1 MYERFYGM
9 QERPFALLP
18 DPAFLFLS
26 KGHSTA
32 LTLLRYSIMNRQG
45 FTVVSGEVGSGK
57 TTLINQLL
65 DEMKTGVTVG
75 LINFTTTSFGEM
87 AEWIMLAYGL
97 PYKNKNKVELYDDF
111 VQFMIREYAAGRPVV
126 LIVDEAQN
134 LGIRGLEEIRMLSNV
149 NAQKDYLLH
158 VILVGQ
164 PELRSL
170 LQSPQLRQLTQR
182 VSVAYHLKRL
192 TDDEVRQYIVHRVT
206 HVGGS
211 ADLFEPE
218 ALRLVAAAS
227 EGIPRLV
234 NTFCDLALVYAFSE
248 EKKTVGAAEVRAVL
262 EDRRRMGLPAG
273 SSSPVSSLPGS
284 GPTDLRSPEA
294 KTLG

>member
-1 MYERFYGM
+1 MYEGFYGL

-18 DPAFLFLS
+18 DPSFLYLS

-45 FTVVSGEVGSGK
+45 FTVVSGEVGGGK
-57 TTLINQLL
+57 TTLINRLL
-65 DEMKTGVTVG
+65 DEMKSGVTVG
-75 LINFTTTSFGEM
+75 LINFTTRSFGDM
-87 AEWIMLAYGL
+87 GEWIMMAYGL
-97 PYKNKNKVELYDDF
+97 PYKGKGKVELYDDF

-182 VSVAYHLKRL
+182 VSVAFHLKRL
-192 TDDEVRQYIVHRVT
+192 TDEEVQQYIVHRVT
-206 HVGGS
+206 LVGGR
-211 ADLFEPE
+211 ADLFDRE
-218 ALRLVAAAS
+218 AIRLIAAAS
-227 EGIPRLV
+227 DGIPRLI

-248 EKKTVGAAEVRAVL
+248 EKATVGATEVRAVL

-273 SSSPVSSLPGS
+273 VVEVLPKGEFEVSRES
-284 GPTDLRSPEA
+284 
-294 KTLG
+294 

>member
-1 MYERFYGM
+1 
-9 QERPFALLP
+9 
-18 DPAFLFLS
+18 
-26 KGHSTA
+26 
-32 LTLLRYSIMNRQG
+32 
-45 FTVVSGEVGSGK
+45 VGGGK
-57 TTLINQLL
+57 TTLINRLL
-65 DEMKTGVTVG
+65 DEMKAGMTVG
-75 LINFTTTSFGEM
+75 LINFTTRSFGDM
-87 AEWIMLAYGL
+87 GEWIMMAYGL
-97 PYKNKNKVELYDDF
+97 PYKGKSKVELYDDF

-182 VSVAYHLKRL
+182 VSVAFHLKRL
-192 TDDEVRQYIVHRVT
+192 TDEEIHQYIVHRVT
-206 HVGGS
+206 LVGGS
-211 ADLFEPE
+211 ARLFEPE
-218 ALRLVAAAS
+218 AIRLIAAAS
-227 EGIPRLV
+227 DGIPRLI

-248 EKKTVGAAEVRAVL
+248 EKSSVGAAEVRAVL

-273 SSSPVSSLPGS
+273 SEGAGLAVVNQADASH
-284 GPTDLRSPEA
+284 
-294 KTLG
+294 